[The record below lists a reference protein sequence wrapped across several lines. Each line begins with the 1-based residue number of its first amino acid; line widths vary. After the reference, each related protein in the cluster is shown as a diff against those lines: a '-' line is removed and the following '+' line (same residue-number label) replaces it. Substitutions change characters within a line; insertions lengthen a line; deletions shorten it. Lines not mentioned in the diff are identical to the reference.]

1 MSLETLTPLQDRF
14 ALLLAQ
20 GKSQIDAYKEA
31 GYRPA
36 TDKIAYER
44 ASRLAAQ
51 DKVKARLAE
60 LRQPAAT
67 AAVLTLEGHLTD
79 LHRLRNAAAARGQF
93 SAAISAEMARGKALG
108 FYDRKTPLDVNLR
121 HGGGGPRI
129 IVIGGAEPEEGVDEA
144 LEAIRAAEESGA
156 DA

>member
-1 MSLETLTPLQDRF
+1 MSPETLTPLQERF
-14 ALLLAQ
+14 VLLLAQ

-67 AAVLTLEGHLTD
+67 AAVVTLENHLTD

-121 HGGGGPRI
+121 HGGGPRI
-129 IVIGGAEPEEGVDEA
+129 IVIGGAEPEEGVAEA
-144 LEAIRAAEESGA
+144 MEAIRAAEESGA